1 MIRYE
6 ETPEHVFKLF
16 KEIQTTYFPEL
27 RNAKISILYDLKKS
41 SKGGKVQLGCIK
53 RPNDL
58 IRHFSKDEAIAIEGY
73 DYIIIL
79 DKVCFE
85 NVSERDRERILRHEL
100 RHTYFDIDTED
111 NPYRLVDHDITDFY
125 AEIELNKDDPRW
137 GQRCAALTADIYE
150 QMKEAAKDNRK
161 RKKKAARQYDI
172 HPRQMTIPEDSGI
185 TSITISHID
194 GNGNKE
200 EVVTLTKETHDRLEE
215 AIEKMN
221 TTQGLPP
228 EPQAAPDVHLTMG
241 HINVDMEAEALT
253 FDEAA
258 LIHTDADEIAEEE
271 ASIEAK
277 NAQPEEDILWNRNV
291 DVKVIS
297 ALVKPPVPN
306 EQICVTCLKKA
317 DDTECWIEIP
327 GVGTCE
333 RCQKEN
339 ERLYIVAKQQPTS
352 ASVNEINEKRP
363 TCEKYDEE
371 FGCSYLNSL
380 LCTKGEC
387 CEICEKRDCRD
398 RCQTAMKLDEVAA

>member
-41 SKGGKVQLGCIK
+41 SKGGKVQFGCIK

-111 NPYRLVDHDITDFY
+111 NPYRLMDHDITDFY

-150 QMKEAAKDNRK
+150 QVKEAAKDNRK

-185 TSITISHID
+185 TSITISHVD

-221 TTQGLPP
+221 TTQSLPP
-228 EPQAAPDVHLTMG
+228 EPEPAPAA
-241 HINVDMEAEALT
+241 
-253 FDEAA
+253 
-258 LIHTDADEIAEEE
+258 ADENPPTAGNDGQVGQTVGSDLLT
-271 ASIEAK
+271 AD
-277 NAQPEEDILWNRNV
+277 DIPWNRHV

-297 ALVKPPVPN
+297 ALVKPPEHN
-306 EQICVTCLKKA
+306 EQICVACLKRHTA
-317 DDTECWIEIP
+317 LECWIEVP
-327 GVGTCE
+327 GHGTCE
-333 RCQKEN
+333 RCGKEG
-339 ERLYIVAKQQPTS
+339 RLYIVERAELKPMCFKYRPGDLCAYLETTGCDKSDCCQKCS
-352 ASVNEINEKRP
+352 SRACSKR
-363 TCEKYDEE
+363 CEPAR
-371 FGCSYLNSL
+371 G
-380 LCTKGEC
+380 
-387 CEICEKRDCRD
+387 
-398 RCQTAMKLDEVAA
+398 LDEIGKEVA

>member
-137 GQRCAALTADIYE
+137 GQRCASLTADIYE
-150 QMKEAAKDNRK
+150 QMKEEAKDAKKRK
-161 RKKKAARQYDI
+161 REYDI
-172 HPRQMTIPEDSGI
+172 HPKQMTIPDNDLKMDIHFPDGE
-185 TSITISHID
+185 TIKDVSVSTLKLAADVLEARKVIGQESSPEFGTVTHYDD
-194 GNGNKE
+194 G
-200 EVVTLTKETHDRLEE
+200 THE
-215 AIEKMN
+215 AE
-221 TTQGLPP
+221 PP
-228 EPQAAPDVHLTMG
+228 EKKPLCLEYDPNFICDYLSMTGCTNKACCQLCPQKKCSKRCEPARGL
-241 HINVDMEAEALT
+241 
-253 FDEAA
+253 
-258 LIHTDADEIAEEE
+258 DEIG
-271 ASIEAK
+271 K
-277 NAQPEEDILWNRNV
+277 
-291 DVKVIS
+291 
-297 ALVKPPVPN
+297 
-306 EQICVTCLKKA
+306 
-317 DDTECWIEIP
+317 
-327 GVGTCE
+327 
-333 RCQKEN
+333 
-339 ERLYIVAKQQPTS
+339 
-352 ASVNEINEKRP
+352 
-363 TCEKYDEE
+363 
-371 FGCSYLNSL
+371 
-380 LCTKGEC
+380 
-387 CEICEKRDCRD
+387 
-398 RCQTAMKLDEVAA
+398 EVA